1 MANVN
6 FDDAPT
12 EADSP
17 EDEPAYAADPPLPT
31 RSESE
36 VRALVEE
43 GLPFVSQVAN
53 LVARQLGR
61 IADREELEGVGRLE
75 LVAIARSFDP
85 ARASFPG
92 YARTKLR
99 WAMLD
104 SVRRETHGRAFAAKA
119 RALVAA
125 ERVAD
130 GATRE
135 PPDPHGTEAAHAARL
150 RAVFAAQAAA
160 MALALAAPYEAAPR
174 NDAEEG
180 APSPP
185 DLASPSPEDALSL
198 RRQAERIRAAI
209 VDLPPRQRALVERH
223 YFGDERF
230 DLIAESL
237 GVSKSWAS
245 RLHAQ
250 ALEQL
255 ASKLR

>member
-1 MANVN
+1 MASVN

-12 EADSP
+12 EADAP
-17 EDEPAYAADPPLPT
+17 EDEPPFVADPLPIL
-31 RSESE
+31 RSEAE

-43 GLPFVSQVAN
+43 GLPFVPQVAN

-75 LVAIARSFDP
+75 LVAIARSYDP
-85 ARASFPG
+85 SRASFPG

-104 SVRRETHGRAFAAKA
+104 SVRRDTHGRAFASKA

-130 GATRE
+130 GATADL
-135 PPDPHGTEAAHAARL
+135 PDPHGSEAAHAARL

-174 NDAEEG
+174 SDAEEG

-185 DLASPSPEDALSL
+185 DLASPSPEEALSL
-198 RRQAERIRAAI
+198 RRQAERLRAAI
-209 VDLPPRQRALVERH
+209 DELPPRQRALVDRH

-230 DLIAESL
+230 DLIADSL

-255 ASKLR
+255 AGKLR